1 MRKIILP
8 VIISASLFGAVGMH
22 AGDEQ
27 EKAKEDMPRPILL
40 TKKVP
45 SPQKRPHMPS
55 NQTLMFYYL
64 SLIHI

>member
-8 VIISASLFGAVGMH
+8 VIISASLFGAATMH

-40 TKKVP
+40 TKGAE
-45 SPQKRPHMPS
+45 SAEASSHAE
-55 NQTLMFYYL
+55 
-64 SLIHI
+64 